1 MPPSVNEMT
10 IYTYVRIQAS
20 YHLRTMKI
28 YNRLITRPSPSVE
41 ELISLD
47 EEAIGAW
54 LRELP
59 PYFEDNDVLI
69 SNSELALAHAI
80 SRWRYRNLRT
90 LMYRP
95 FVIQWAENPES
106 AETGFNPSEQLAR
119 DRCFLAAK
127 ETITSID
134 LYWKQNSH
142 TRLAAWYVL

>member
-1 MPPSVNEMT
+1 MK
-10 IYTYVRIQAS
+10 
-20 YHLRTMKI
+20 TMKI
-28 YNRLITRPSPSVE
+28 YNRLIASPSPSVD

-59 PYFEDNDVLI
+59 PYFGDGDLLVL
-69 SNSELALAHAI
+69 NSDFALAHAI

-95 FVIQWAENPES
+95 FVIQWAENPDS
-106 AETGFNPSEQLAR
+106 AETRFSPSEQLAR

-127 ETITSID
+127 ESITSID
-134 LYWKQNSH
+134 LYWKQNFH